1 MPHIFELAPSARA
14 KCRGCGLA
22 IAKGDLRF
30 GERLP
35 NPFAAGEN
43 AENVEM
49 THWFHLWCAAFRRPE
64 ALLATLPDATAEGD
78 HVDHIER
85 KDELVHE
92 AELGVA
98 HRRLPRVST
107 VERASSGRATCRACK
122 ELIAKDTWRMALVF
136 YEEGRFVPS
145 GFVHIGCVPSYC
157 ETTAVMPRVK
167 HFSPAL
173 TESDAAEIVAALA
186 QAGA

>member
-22 IAKGDLRF
+22 IAKGELRF

-35 NPFAAGEN
+35 NPFADG
-43 AENVEM
+43 ENVEM

-64 ALLATLPDATAEGD
+64 ALLATLPDATVEID
-78 HVDHIER
+78 R
-85 KDELVHE
+85 RDELVRE

-98 HRRLPRVST
+98 HRRLPRVGGA
-107 VERASSGRATCRACK
+107 ERASSGRATCRACK
-122 ELIAKDTWRMALVF
+122 ELIAKDSWRVALVF

-145 GFVHIGCVPSYC
+145 GFVHVACVPSYC
-157 ETTAVMPRVK
+157 ETTAVMPRVR

-173 TESDAAEIVAALA
+173 AESDAAEIEAALIPN
-186 QAGA
+186 

>member
-14 KCRGCGLA
+14 KCRGCGVA
-22 IAKGDLRF
+22 IAKGELRF

-35 NPFAAGEN
+35 NPFADG
-43 AENVEM
+43 ENVEM
-49 THWFHLWCAAFRRPE
+49 THWFHLPCAAFRRPE
-64 ALLATLPDATAEGD
+64 SFLATVPEAAVEID
-78 HVDHIER
+78 R
-85 KDELVHE
+85 KAELVRE

-107 VERASSGRATCRACK
+107 AERASSGRATCRHCK
-122 ELIAKDTWRMALVF
+122 ELIAKDSWRVALVF

-145 GFVHIGCVPSYC
+145 GFVHVACMPAYC
-157 ETTAVMPRVK
+157 ETTEIMPRVR

-173 TESDAAEIVAALA
+173 TESDAADFESQLA
-186 QAGA
+186 SQ

>member
-14 KCRGCGLA
+14 KCRGCGAA
-22 IAKGDLRF
+22 IAKGELRF

-35 NPFAAGEN
+35 NPFATGEN
-43 AENVEM
+43 ADNVEM
-49 THWFHLWCAAFRRPE
+49 THWFHVACAAYRRPE
-64 ALLATLPDATAEGD
+64 SFLATVPDASVEID
-78 HVDHIER
+78 R
-85 KDELVHE
+85 KAELVHE

-107 VERASSGRATCRACK
+107 AERASSGRATCRNCK
-122 ELIAKDTWRMALVF
+122 ELIAKDTWRVALVF

-145 GFVHIGCVPSYC
+145 GFVHVACVTPYC
-157 ETTAVMPRVK
+157 ETSEVMPRIR

-173 TESDAAEIVAALA
+173 TDPDAAEFASQL
-186 QAGA
+186 Q

>member
-22 IAKGDLRF
+22 IAKGELRF

-35 NPFAAGEN
+35 NPFADGEG
-43 AENVEM
+43 VEM

-64 ALLATLPDATAEGD
+64 AFIAALPDAPGEIA
-78 HVDHIER
+78 R
-85 KDELVHE
+85 KDEMLHE

-98 HRRLPRVST
+98 HRRLPRVGGA
-107 VERASSGRATCRACK
+107 ERASTGRATCRACK
-122 ELIAKDTWRMALVF
+122 ELIAKDTWRIALVF
-136 YEEGRFVPS
+136 YEEGRFTPS
-145 GFVHIGCVPSYC
+145 GFVHVACVPSYC
-157 ETTAVMPRVK
+157 ETVAVMPRIR

-173 TESDAAEIVAALA
+173 TESDTAEIVSQLA
-186 QAGA
+186 PN